1 MVNMIVNNICVPAP
15 SAVWRAL
22 SACELSKVLPHPIVL
37 VALSQYVS
45 SSPSVLARACTQSR
59 R

>member
-15 SAVWRAL
+15 SAVW
-22 SACELSKVLPHPIVL
+22 SACELSEVLPHPIVL
-37 VALSQYVS
+37 VALSHYVS